1 MPLPI
6 SSTIRKIVTQM
17 CAAQRN
23 SFTISNTPNVLP
35 NHLLREWGRKWERVE
50 REGDEDGEGE
60 TERGREE
67 RERESKRGW
76 RFEKDML
83 QKTWQQV

>member
-1 MPLPI
+1 
-6 SSTIRKIVTQM
+6 
-17 CAAQRN
+17 
-23 SFTISNTPNVLP
+23 
-35 NHLLREWGRKWERVE
+35 VE